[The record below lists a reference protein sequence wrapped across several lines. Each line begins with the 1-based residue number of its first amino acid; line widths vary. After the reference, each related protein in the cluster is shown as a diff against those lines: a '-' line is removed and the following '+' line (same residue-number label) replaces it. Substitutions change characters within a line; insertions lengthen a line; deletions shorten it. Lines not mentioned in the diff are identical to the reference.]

1 MRILVIR
8 DERCGRLSERVES
21 FLKEKNVDYDV
32 FMASGETKACLVC
45 GQCIKKST
53 CIIEDDLKKTGG
65 NLSSYDG
72 VMIVTSIFYDR
83 ISLPMKNVLVRF
95 ARAYLPSLFA
105 KPAIAL
111 GISRNGRNGDLQE
124 VVDFF
129 ACSGI
134 VLIFGLGLDY
144 LVYGLEQK
152 TGKATLLSFVTT
164 ELSFGALALSS
175 FVPAHVFGLTVCVG
189 VALAYLLSCL
199 INRS

>member
-129 ACSGI
+129 ACCEMPSMPGQK
-134 VLIFGLGLDY
+134 GN
-144 LVYGLEQK
+144 VYSPSFTEEEICSAA
-152 TGKATLLSFVTT
+152 GKAEEFHQVILSLL
-164 ELSFGALALSS
+164 
-175 FVPAHVFGLTVCVG
+175 
-189 VALAYLLSCL
+189 
-199 INRS
+199 

>member
-72 VMIVTSIFYDR
+72 VMIVTSVFYDR

-129 ACSGI
+129 ACCEMPSMPGQKGNVYSPSFTEEEKADLDRQLSHFLTLCEMVSAGKEKDRGF
-134 VLIFGLGLDY
+134 VLPPEKLKNF
-144 LVYGLEQK
+144 
-152 TGKATLLSFVTT
+152 T
-164 ELSFGALALSS
+164 
-175 FVPAHVFGLTVCVG
+175 
-189 VALAYLLSCL
+189 
-199 INRS
+199 R